1 MIHLRSCSSVIFQR
15 RNRRFC
21 AAGNRQNHPH
31 QGVGPSMTLNIPDVP
46 LRRTVST
53 WIAAVV
59 AVVLAAVVL
68 ALMPTRANA
77 VASPVP
83 MGTTLATYGVLGG
96 ATVTN
101 TGPTVVEGLNVG
113 VSPGAAITG
122 FPPGEVTPPGTLHR
136 ADAHAGQAKI
146 ELATAYNQA
155 AGQSLTDAVYND
167 APHEFGGQTLRA
179 GLYRANSSA
188 RITGTL
194 TLDAQGNPD
203 AVWVFQIG
211 STLTTAAE
219 NSTVSL
225 VNGASPCNVFWQVGS
240 SATLGTHTSFVGTI
254 LANTSISAT
263 TGATING
270 RLLADAGGTGDGAVT
285 LDTNRIFLGPCGTGG
300 TGGTTGGLITGGV
313 IAGTTT
319 GGTTTG
325 GTTTGGVIGGVPTG
339 GGTGGLLGGVLTTGG
354 TTGGVL
360 GGLVAGTTG
369 SVTGGGTGG
378 ATGGPGHDHDHD
390 HGGKPEDHDHGGKPG
405 GHGHAGKP
413 GGGYDHDEKPG
424 SHGESPGGHHH
435 GGKPGKPESYGSDD
449 EGHHEKAA

>member
-1 MIHLRSCSSVIFQR
+1 
-15 RNRRFC
+15 
-21 AAGNRQNHPH
+21 
-31 QGVGPSMTLNIPDVP
+31 MTLNIPDAP
-46 LRRTVST
+46 LRRTMSVWIT
-53 WIAAVV
+53 AVAAVVIAAVV
-59 AVVLAAVVL
+59 LVLT
-68 ALMPTRANA
+68 PTRASA
-77 VASPVP
+77 IATPVP
-83 MGTTLATYGVLGG
+83 IGTTLATYGVLGG

-101 TGPTVVEGLNVG
+101 TGPTVVNGLNVG
-113 VSPGAAITG
+113 VSPGTAITG
-122 FPPGEVTPPGTLHR
+122 FPPGVVTPPGTLHA
-136 ADAHAGQAKI
+136 ADAHAGQAKV
-146 ELATAYNQA
+146 ELTTAYNQA
-155 AGQSLTDAVYND
+155 AGQSLNPVVYND
-167 APHEFGGQTLRA
+167 APHEFGGQVLTP

-188 RITGTL
+188 QITGTL
-194 TLDAQGNPD
+194 TLDAQGDAN

-270 RLLADAGGTGDGAVT
+270 RLLADAGGTGNGAVT
-285 LDTNRIFLGPCGTGG
+285 LDTNRIFLGPCAAGG

-325 GTTTGGVIGGVPTG
+325 GTTTGGTTTGGVIGGVPTG
-339 GGTGGLLGGVLTTGG
+339 GGTGGALGGLLGGVLTTGG
-354 TTGGVL
+354 TTGGAL

-369 SVTGGGTGG
+369 SVTGGGSGGGTGG
-378 ATGGPGHDHDHD
+378 NEHDHDHGGKPEDHDHDHD

-405 GHGHAGKP
+405 GHDYGGKP
-413 GGGYDHDEKPG
+413 GGHDHGEKPGGYDHGEKPG
-424 SHGESPGGHHH
+424 GYDSDYQGHDKKH
-435 GGKPGKPESYGSDD
+435 
-449 EGHHEKAA
+449 EGHDKKAA